1 LSNTS
6 QTRKVRSINFT
17 KGIGMQSKTAL
28 ILGANGRL
36 GRTVLEAFAAVDWQV
51 LAQARRPIENLPPQ
65 ARQLGID
72 MSNTE
77 AIASAARTL
86 PVLGKPERTSR

>member
-1 LSNTS
+1 
-6 QTRKVRSINFT
+6 
-17 KGIGMQSKTAL
+17 MQANPNKTVL

-36 GRTVLEAFAAVDWQV
+36 GHTVLDAFAAAGWDV

>member
-1 LSNTS
+1 MQPNT
-6 QTRKVRSINFT
+6 N
-17 KGIGMQSKTAL
+17 KTVL

-36 GRTVLEAFAAVDWQV
+36 GRAVLDAFVAAGWDV
-51 LAQARRPIENLPPQ
+51 LAQARREIENLPPQ

>member
-1 LSNTS
+1 
-6 QTRKVRSINFT
+6 
-17 KGIGMQSKTAL
+17 MQSKTAL

-86 PVLGKPERTSR
+86 SVLGKPERTSR